1 MCAGAGWTACTSI
14 TSPTACWTTRF
25 GNCSRLMWRR
35 RWDEMQRALGGEEIS
50 MRLPL
55 RGMPGDPAGQL
66 GLADPGVEEVR
77 ISPVIV
83 RYLPTENSG
92 PRRRVEFLV
101 PASGIATALSAHD
114 FAGAE
119 QLIDATLGIAYE
131 GELFH
136 IEGFTSEYCGGVAY
150 LYRVIGVE

>member
-1 MCAGAGWTACTSI
+1 MQLAGVGAGVCGA
-14 TSPTACWTTRF
+14 AVLRAADAM
-25 GNCSRLMWRR
+25 L
-35 RWDEMQRALGGEEIS
+35 RALGGKEIS
-50 MRLPL
+50 MLLPL
-55 RGMPGDPAGQL
+55 SAMPGDPAGQL
-66 GLADPGVEEVR
+66 GLADPGVEELK

-83 RYLPTENSG
+83 RYLPTENNG

-136 IEGFTSEYCGGVAY
+136 IEGFTSEYFGGTAY
-150 LYRVIGVE
+150 LYRVVGVE

>member
-1 MCAGAGWTACTSI
+1 MQPAGVGAGVCGVAVLR
-14 TSPTACWTTRF
+14 AADAM
-25 GNCSRLMWRR
+25 L
-35 RWDEMQRALGGEEIS
+35 RALGGEEIS
-50 MRLPL
+50 MLLPL
-55 RGMPGDPAGQL
+55 SAMPGDPAGQL
-66 GLADPGVEEVR
+66 GLADPGVEEVK

-101 PASGIATALSAHD
+101 PASGIATALLAHD

-136 IEGFTSEYCGGVAY
+136 IEGFKSEYFGGVAY